1 MQTPPPK
8 PLVVIGNL
16 NIDII
21 IGPATWPEVGTE
33 VFVDQDEVRV
43 GGSAGNTAL
52 ALQTLGHP
60 HTFIGSVG
68 SDTFGTILEQAFA
81 PETCRLIKCPA
92 RTTLTVG
99 ITHPDSER
107 TFFTTRGHLPH
118 LSADDVI
125 GQLDTVDI
133 DGGTVLL
140 SGAFQTERLMAD
152 YDLLIRAA
160 NARGATIAVDP
171 GWPTGGFSAQTRSF
185 LQNLASKSRCVLLN
199 ETEAMHLSGADTP
212 EAAARAI
219 HALQPPDAETV
230 VKCGS
235 RGALVLDVGG
245 GLRWVNAPKVDV
257 IDTIG
262 AGDVFNAGYLSGR
275 SLGHSPAVSL
285 GRAVALASRAI
296 STQPRRYELNE
307 NQQEPQPGQG

>member
-1 MQTPPPK
+1 MQKPIPK

-21 IGPATWPEVGTE
+21 IGPTTWPEVGTE

-52 ALQTLGHP
+52 ALQALGHP
-60 HTFIGSVG
+60 HRFIGSVG

-81 PETCRLIKCPA
+81 PETCHLVMSPA

-118 LSADDVI
+118 FTADEAI
-125 GQLDTVDI
+125 AQLDGI
-133 DGGTVLL
+133 EISGGTVLL
-140 SGAFQTERLMAD
+140 SGAFQTERLMEG
-152 YDLLIRAA
+152 YHQLIESVT
-160 NARGATIAVDP
+160 ARGAMIAVDP
-171 GWPTGGFSAQTRSF
+171 GWPTGGFTDQTRSF
-185 LQNLASKSRCVLLN
+185 LRDLMASSHCVLLN
-199 ETEAMHLSGADTP
+199 ETEAMHLAGTETP
-212 EAAARAI
+212 QAAAHVI
-219 HALQPPDAETV
+219 HALQPPGAETV

-235 RGALVLDVGG
+235 SGALVLDAVGI
-245 GLRWVNAPKVDV
+245 VHQVSAPRVDV
-257 IDTIG
+257 VDTIG

-275 SLGHSPAVSL
+275 SLGQSAANSL

-296 STQPRRYELNE
+296 STQPRVYELE
-307 NQQEPQPGQG
+307 